1 MRIISGSNKGKKL
14 IMPNDKTTRPL
25 KDMAKESVFN
35 ILTHAKYI
43 DFHIKES
50 KVLDLSLTELYHLM
64 TGRVGCFLMQT

>member
-35 ILTHAKYI
+35 ILHHSNKFKISLKYYPLI
-43 DFHIKES
+43 VSTTSPVSLFTTS
-50 KVLDLSLTELYHLM
+50 NLSTAYLL
-64 TGRVGCFLMQT
+64 R